1 MLRNVQLNIAP
12 GQTAALVG
20 RSGSGKST
28 LASLLP
34 RFYDVQRGRITLDGT
49 DIQAYE
55 LSNLRQ
61 HISFVSQQVTLFND
75 SLRNN
80 IAYGDM
86 SQVSDEAI
94 RQALRRSYADEFVNQ
109 LPDGLDTLVG
119 DDGALLSG
127 GQRQRIAIAR
137 ALLKD
142 APVLIMD

>member
-1 MLRNVQLNIAP
+1 M
-12 GQTAALVG
+12 
-20 RSGSGKST
+20 
-28 LASLLP
+28 ASLLP

-109 LPDGLDTLVG
+109 LPDGLDTLG
-119 DDGALLSG
+119 E
-127 GQRQRIAIAR
+127 IF
-137 ALLKD
+137 
-142 APVLIMD
+142 